1 MKKTGTVIGALLFML
16 LFISGCTKAIPAEEA
31 ANILIDTMIY
41 DQQTEAFQ
49 TNFANSEELTE
60 IFVEQRTLFEENFT
74 QGILQTGEAVDE
86 QLAMEISEMVMQQVR
101 ETTSY
106 KIKNITETKPV
117 YHVTYE
123 IQGFNLL
130 RLFKES
136 ITELLVR
143 IQNDNE
149 LVKDQ
154 KTLIATTV
162 AIMQEKIPTIEANDT
177 STEVT
182 LQLKVNRGKWE
193 IVNGQ
198 DEALSSLYLA
208 FFSSMRSQEELTNAM
223 TEVLSEIEVPSMG
236 EPTN

>member
-130 RLFKES
+130 QLFKES
-136 ITELLVR
+136 LTELLVR

-149 LVKDQ
+149 LVKDE

-198 DEALSSLYLA
+198 DEALASLYLA

>member
-31 ANILIDTMIY
+31 ANIMIDTMIY

-86 QLAMEISEMVMQQVR
+86 QLAMEISEMVMQQMR

-208 FFSSMRSQEELTNAM
+208 FFSGMRSQKELTNAM
-223 TEVLSEIEVPSMG
+223 TEALSEIEVPSMG

>member
-86 QLAMEISEMVMQQVR
+86 QLAMEISEMVMQQMR

-106 KIKNITETKPV
+106 KIKNITETKPI

-130 RLFKES
+130 QLFKES

-149 LVKDQ
+149 LVKDE

-182 LQLKVNRGKWE
+182 LQLKVNRGKWK

-198 DEALSSLYLA
+198 DEALASLYLA

-223 TEVLSEIEVPSMG
+223 TEALSEIEVPSMG

>member
-49 TNFANSEELTE
+49 TNFASSEELTE
-60 IFVEQRTLFEENFT
+60 IFIEQRTLFEENFT

-86 QLAMEISEMVMQQVR
+86 QLAMEISEMLMQQMR
-101 ETTSY
+101 EATSY
-106 KIKNITETKPV
+106 QIQNITETKPV

-130 RLFKES
+130 QLFKES

-149 LVKDQ
+149 LVKDEE
-154 KTLIATTV
+154 TLIATTV

-198 DEALSSLYLA
+198 DEALASLYLA

-223 TEVLSEIEVPSMG
+223 TEALSEIEVPSMG

>member
-86 QLAMEISEMVMQQVR
+86 QLAMEISEMVMQQMR

-106 KIKNITETKPV
+106 QIKNITETKPI

-130 RLFKES
+130 QLFKES
-136 ITELLVR
+136 LTELLVR

-208 FFSSMRSQEELTNAM
+208 FFSGMRSQKELTNAM
-223 TEVLSEIEVPSMG
+223 TEALSEIEVPSMG

>member
-1 MKKTGTVIGALLFML
+1 M
-16 LFISGCTKAIPAEEA
+16 
-31 ANILIDTMIY
+31 
-41 DQQTEAFQ
+41 
-49 TNFANSEELTE
+49 
-60 IFVEQRTLFEENFT
+60 
-74 QGILQTGEAVDE
+74 
-86 QLAMEISEMVMQQVR
+86 R

-106 KIKNITETKPV
+106 QIKNITETKPV

-208 FFSSMRSQEELTNAM
+208 FFSGMRSQEELTNAM
-223 TEVLSEIEVPSMG
+223 TEALSEIEVPSMG

>member
-86 QLAMEISEMVMQQVR
+86 QLAMEISEMVMQQMR

-106 KIKNITETKPV
+106 QIKNITETKPI

-208 FFSSMRSQEELTNAM
+208 FFSGMRSQKELTNAM
-223 TEVLSEIEVPSMG
+223 TEALSEIEVPSMG

>member
-208 FFSSMRSQEELTNAM
+208 FFSSMRSQKELTNAM
-223 TEVLSEIEVPSMG
+223 TEALSEIEVPSMG

>member
-86 QLAMEISEMVMQQVR
+86 QLAMEISEMVMQQMR

-106 KIKNITETKPV
+106 QIKNITETKPI

-130 RLFKES
+130 QLFKES
-136 ITELLVR
+136 LTELLVR

-149 LVKDQ
+149 LVKDE

-162 AIMQEKIPTIEANDT
+162 VIMQEKIPTIEANDT

-198 DEALSSLYLA
+198 DEALASLYLA

>member
-1 MKKTGTVIGALLFML
+1 MKKTGTVIGALLFMF

-41 DQQTEAFQ
+41 DQQTEVFQ

-86 QLAMEISEMVMQQVR
+86 QLAMEISEMVMQQMR

-106 KIKNITETKPV
+106 KIKNITETKPI

-130 RLFKES
+130 QLFKES
-136 ITELLVR
+136 LTELLVR

-149 LVKDQ
+149 LVKDE

-198 DEALSSLYLA
+198 DEALASLYLA

-223 TEVLSEIEVPSMG
+223 TEALSEIEVPSRG

>member
-60 IFVEQRTLFEENFT
+60 IFIEQRTLFEENFT

-182 LQLKVNRGKWE
+182 FQLKVNRGKWE

-208 FFSSMRSQEELTNAM
+208 FFSGMRSQKELTNAM
-223 TEVLSEIEVPSMG
+223 TEALSEREVPSMG
-236 EPTN
+236 EPTK

>member
-86 QLAMEISEMVMQQVR
+86 QLAMEISEMVMQQMR

-208 FFSSMRSQEELTNAM
+208 FFSGMRSQKELTNAM
-223 TEVLSEIEVPSMG
+223 TEALSEIEVPSMG

>member
-86 QLAMEISEMVMQQVR
+86 QLAMEISEMVMQQMR

-106 KIKNITETKPV
+106 QIKNITETKPV

-208 FFSSMRSQEELTNAM
+208 FFSSMRSQKELTNAM
-223 TEVLSEIEVPSMG
+223 TEALSEIEVPSMG

>member
-31 ANILIDTMIY
+31 ANNLIDTMIY

-86 QLAMEISEMVMQQVR
+86 QLAMEISEMVMQQMR

-106 KIKNITETKPV
+106 KIKNITETKPI

-208 FFSSMRSQEELTNAM
+208 FFSGMRSQEELTNAM
-223 TEVLSEIEVPSMG
+223 TEALSEIEVPSMG

>member
-136 ITELLVR
+136 LTELLVR

-208 FFSSMRSQEELTNAM
+208 FFSGMRSQKELTNAM
-223 TEVLSEIEVPSMG
+223 TEALSEIEVPSMG

>member
-31 ANILIDTMIY
+31 ANIMIDTMIY

-86 QLAMEISEMVMQQVR
+86 QLAMEISEMVMQQMR

-130 RLFKES
+130 QLFKES
-136 ITELLVR
+136 LTELLVR

-208 FFSSMRSQEELTNAM
+208 FFSGMRSQKELTNAM
-223 TEVLSEIEVPSMG
+223 TEALSEIEVPSMG

>member
-1 MKKTGTVIGALLFML
+1 MKKTGTVIGALLFVL

-41 DQQTEAFQ
+41 DKQTEAFQ
-49 TNFANSEELTE
+49 TNFASSEELTE
-60 IFVEQRTLFEENFT
+60 IFIEQRTLFEENFT

-86 QLAMEISEMVMQQVR
+86 QLAMEISEMLMQQMR
-101 ETTSY
+101 EATSY
-106 KIKNITETKPV
+106 QIKNITETKPV

-130 RLFKES
+130 QLFKES

-149 LVKDQ
+149 LVKDE
-154 KTLIATTV
+154 KTLIATAV

-198 DEALSSLYLA
+198 DEALASLYLA

-223 TEVLSEIEVPSMG
+223 TEALSEIEVPSMG

>member
-1 MKKTGTVIGALLFML
+1 MKKTGTVIGALLFMH

-86 QLAMEISEMVMQQVR
+86 QLAMEISEMVMQQMR

-106 KIKNITETKPV
+106 QIKNITETKPV

-208 FFSSMRSQEELTNAM
+208 FFSSMRSQKELTNAM
-223 TEVLSEIEVPSMG
+223 TEALSEIEVPSMG

>member
-198 DEALSSLYLA
+198 DEALASLYLA

>member
-86 QLAMEISEMVMQQVR
+86 QLAMEISEMVMQQMR

-208 FFSSMRSQEELTNAM
+208 FFSSMRSQKELTNAM
-223 TEVLSEIEVPSMG
+223 TEALSEIEVPSMG

>member
-86 QLAMEISEMVMQQVR
+86 QLAMEISEMVMQQMR

-136 ITELLVR
+136 LTELLVR

-149 LVKDQ
+149 LVKDE

-198 DEALSSLYLA
+198 DEALASLYLA

>member
-86 QLAMEISEMVMQQVR
+86 QLAMEISEMVMQQMR

-154 KTLIATTV
+154 KALIATTV

-208 FFSSMRSQEELTNAM
+208 FFSSMRSQKELTNAM
-223 TEVLSEIEVPSMG
+223 TEALSEIEVPSMG

>member
-31 ANILIDTMIY
+31 ANIMIDTMIY

-60 IFVEQRTLFEENFT
+60 IFIEQRTLFEENFT

-86 QLAMEISEMVMQQVR
+86 QLAMEISEMVMQQMR

-208 FFSSMRSQEELTNAM
+208 FFSGMRSQKELTNAM
-223 TEVLSEIEVPSMG
+223 TEALSEIEVPSMG

>member
-208 FFSSMRSQEELTNAM
+208 FFSGMRSQKELTNAM
-223 TEVLSEIEVPSMG
+223 TEALSEIEVPSMG

>member
-1 MKKTGTVIGALLFML
+1 MKKTGTVIGALLFVL

-41 DQQTEAFQ
+41 DKQTEAFQ
-49 TNFANSEELTE
+49 TNFASSEELTE
-60 IFVEQRTLFEENFT
+60 IFIEQRTLFEENFT

-86 QLAMEISEMVMQQVR
+86 QLAMEISEMVMQQMR

-136 ITELLVR
+136 ITELLVH

-198 DEALSSLYLA
+198 DEALASLYLA

-223 TEVLSEIEVPSMG
+223 TEALSEIEVPSMG

>member
-86 QLAMEISEMVMQQVR
+86 QLAMEISEMVMQQMR

-106 KIKNITETKPV
+106 QIKNITETKPI

-130 RLFKES
+130 QLFKES
-136 ITELLVR
+136 LTELLVR

-149 LVKDQ
+149 LVKDE

-198 DEALSSLYLA
+198 DEALASLYLA

>member
-86 QLAMEISEMVMQQVR
+86 QLAMEISEMVMQQMR

-130 RLFKES
+130 QLFKES
-136 ITELLVR
+136 LTELLVR

-198 DEALSSLYLA
+198 DEALASLYLA

>member
-86 QLAMEISEMVMQQVR
+86 QLAMEISEMVMQQMR

-106 KIKNITETKPV
+106 QIKNITETKPI

-208 FFSSMRSQEELTNAM
+208 FFSSMRSQKELTNAM
-223 TEVLSEIEVPSMG
+223 TEALSEIEVPSMG

>member
-1 MKKTGTVIGALLFML
+1 MKKTGTMIGALLFML

-60 IFVEQRTLFEENFT
+60 IFVEQRTMFEENFT

-86 QLAMEISEMVMQQVR
+86 QLAMEISEMLMQQMR

-106 KIKNITETKPV
+106 QIKNITETKPI

-130 RLFKES
+130 QLFKES

-149 LVKDQ
+149 LVKDE

-182 LQLKVNRGKWE
+182 LQLKVNRGKW
-193 IVNGQ
+193 
-198 DEALSSLYLA
+198 
-208 FFSSMRSQEELTNAM
+208 
-223 TEVLSEIEVPSMG
+223 
-236 EPTN
+236 

>member
-86 QLAMEISEMVMQQVR
+86 QLAMEISEMVMQQMR

-106 KIKNITETKPV
+106 QIKNITETKPV

-208 FFSSMRSQEELTNAM
+208 FFSGMRSQKELTNAM
-223 TEVLSEIEVPSMG
+223 TEALSEIEVPSMG

>member
-41 DQQTEAFQ
+41 DQQTEVFQ

-86 QLAMEISEMVMQQVR
+86 QLAMEISEMVMQQMR

-149 LVKDQ
+149 LVKDE

-208 FFSSMRSQEELTNAM
+208 FFSGMRSQKELTNAM
-223 TEVLSEIEVPSMG
+223 TEALSEIEVPSMG